1 MTSRR
6 RCLLAGLALP
16 VFLAG
21 CGGTSAGLD
30 AAENTPTDGTGTAS
44 VGPSAPV
51 PGDLGAALLPAD
63 RFVPDGVATEVDP
76 ASFAGNDP
84 RSFPADGQVT
94 PAECATALPADTAP
108 AAAAAA
114 QDVNAPDGGAWSQL
128 LRDPAAGSALTP
140 ASMADIL
147 AGCPAAAFTLTDGTE
162 FALTFAAID
171 AASLGDEMS
180 VQVAD
185 IETTVGGVASTPL
198 SAYVASVVD
207 GDRLMIVTWLRPQ
220 ARTAEDEELFLAR
233 VAEAYDYQHASLG

>member
-1 MTSRR
+1 MTARR
-6 RCLLAGLALP
+6 RCLLAALTLP

-21 CGGTSAGLD
+21 CGGASGGED
-30 AAENTPTDGTGTAS
+30 AAGSTPPDGTGTSS

-51 PGDLGAALLPAD
+51 PGVLGAALLPAD
-63 RFVPDGVATEVDP
+63 RFVPGGVATEVDP

-84 RSFPADGQVT
+84 RSFPPDGQVT
-94 PAECATALPADTAP
+94 PAECATVLPADTAP
-108 AAAAAA
+108 AADGAA

-147 AGCPAAAFTLTDGTE
+147 SGCPAAAFTLTDGTE
-162 FALTFAAID
+162 FVLTFTAID
-171 AASLGDEMS
+171 AVPLGDEMS

-207 GDRLMIVTWLRPQ
+207 GDRLMVVTWLRPVTRS
-220 ARTAEDEELFLAR
+220 AADEEAFLTR
-233 VAEAYDYQHASLG
+233 VAEAYDYQHAALG